1 MYSRYQ
7 SIPLFYLFPGECKN
21 FFSDDNQK
29 MELVI
34 QTFPWAALGQSFNNT
49 EFTCV

>member
-1 MYSRYQ
+1 MHTRYQ
-7 SIPLFYLFPGECKN
+7 SISLFYLFPKEYKN

-34 QTFPWAALGQSFNNT
+34 QISPWAVLGHSFNNI